1 VNGHSFAIV
10 CNVDCSLKNNPLIS
24 GCIRMDLAEGFRNHR
39 EKIINKWVEY
49 ALSTYISS
57 GFFVKERDQFANP
70 VGGNI
75 REALNRLFPLL
86 VGGADS
92 SKLIGPL
99 EQIMSIRSV
108 QEFSPSQAVAPLNA
122 IKHITREIFAA
133 DKERRHLVQ
142 ELYDFEFAVDLAV
155 LAAFDIYMQFRERL
169 YQVRIAEIKSGS
181 HILTD
186 SRCPS
191 KLLPEDKKVLKQVNG
206 I

>member
-1 VNGHSFAIV
+1 VNGHSSIFSSFTDHSIKTK
-10 CNVDCSLKNNPLIS
+10 SLIT
-24 GCIRMDLAEGFRNHR
+24 GCICMDLAEGFRNHK
-39 EKIINKWVEY
+39 EKIVDKWVEY
-49 ALSTYISS
+49 ALSTYGSS
-57 GFFVKERDQFANP
+57 GFFIRERDKFANP

-75 REALNRLFPLL
+75 REAFNRLFPLL

-92 SKLIGPL
+92 KEFAGPL

-122 IKHITREIFAA
+122 LKHITREVFAA

-142 ELYDFEFAVDLAV
+142 ELYDFEFAIDLAV
-155 LAAFDIYMQFRERL
+155 LASFDIYMQCRERL
-169 YQVRIAEIKSGS
+169 YKVRIAEIKSGS

-191 KLLPEDKKVLKQVNG
+191 KLLPGDNTKVL
-206 I
+206 